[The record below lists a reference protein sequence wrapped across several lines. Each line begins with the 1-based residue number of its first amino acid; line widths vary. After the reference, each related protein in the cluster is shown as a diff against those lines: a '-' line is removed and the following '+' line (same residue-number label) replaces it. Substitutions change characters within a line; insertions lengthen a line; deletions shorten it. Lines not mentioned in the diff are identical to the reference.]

1 MTTSADALRWG
12 QPVTMLRPTQP
23 WELIQLGP
31 CSSPLE
37 TSQGWVVIT
46 HGVGPMRTYSLG
58 AALLDLQDPTI
69 VLGTLTQ
76 PLMTAGPDERDGYV
90 PNVLYSCG
98 GLIHGETIVL
108 PYGCSDSSI
117 RFAFIDLAGLLAQL
131 SDAGTTGPSPSL
143 DDLDEAPRHT
153 CSPHPLGN
161 RQTTGV
167 TMQIARQRAHPDNLS
182 T

>member
-1 MTTSADALRWG
+1 M
-12 QPVTMLRPTQP
+12 
-23 WELIQLGP
+23 
-31 CSSPLE
+31 
-37 TSQGWVVIT
+37 
-46 HGVGPMRTYSLG
+46 
-58 AALLDLQDPTI
+58 
-69 VLGTLTQ
+69 LGTLTE

-131 SDAGTTGPSPSL
+131 SDAGPPGPSPSL
-143 DDLDEAPRHT
+143 DDLDDSPPY

-167 TMQIARQRAHPDNLS
+167 TMQIARQPGHPDNLS
-182 T
+182 K

>member
-1 MTTSADALRWG
+1 MALFPRRIAGRFYSLSRWDRESISVTTSADALRWG
-12 QPVTMLRPTQP
+12 QPVTVLRPTQP
-23 WELIQLGP
+23 WQLIQLGP

-69 VLGTLTQ
+69 VLGTLTE

-98 GLIHGETIVL
+98 GLIHGQTIVL

-131 SDAGTTGPSPSL
+131 CGAGNTGPVSEP
-143 DDLDEAPRHT
+143 
-153 CSPHPLGN
+153 
-161 RQTTGV
+161 
-167 TMQIARQRAHPDNLS
+167 
-182 T
+182 